1 MNMCSWV
8 CFQAFVR
15 NPVGLA
21 SKRLLGPLIHRNSVT
36 YQKANFSNVKLK
48 IKFI

>member
-8 CFQAFVR
+8 CFQVFVR
-15 NPVGLA
+15 NPVDLA
-21 SKRLLGPLIHRNSVT
+21 SKRLGPLIHRNSVT

-48 IKFI
+48 IKFIQ